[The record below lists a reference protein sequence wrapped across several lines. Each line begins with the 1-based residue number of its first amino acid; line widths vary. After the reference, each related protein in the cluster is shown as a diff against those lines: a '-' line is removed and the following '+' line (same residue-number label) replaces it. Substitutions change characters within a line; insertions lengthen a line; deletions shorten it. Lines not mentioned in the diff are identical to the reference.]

1 MKFKS
6 VWIAFV
12 LMLFLAACAAEEN
25 QPAASERETDEKI
38 ERVSDIAATE
48 EATTAQSN
56 VSFSVT
62 PNDGEGTI
70 LVSID
75 RVTLAEN
82 MLDARLSLDT
92 INPDVG
98 VCIGQGEQMREYC
111 YPDYAFADWDTGELI
126 EGAYLI
132 AVEMTVTNLDASTTH
147 YVDDEPLPLGATPAP
162 DSEEKTYVFRIDRL
176 RLYDMTRRE
185 EPVQGSFVCFS
196 GYGQREE
203 ASAAFYLPEGETV
216 TMTVYY
222 IIGENNGNTL
232 SSLALSPDNYID
244 QIPDTI
250 YPLAIDE
257 GA

>member
-1 MKFKS
+1 M
-6 VWIAFV
+6 
-12 LMLFLAACAAEEN
+12 LAACAAEEKE
-25 QPAASERETDEKI
+25 PVTADRETDETI
-38 ERVSDIAATE
+38 ESISNIAATE

-62 PNDGEGTI
+62 PNAGEGTI

-75 RVTLAEN
+75 RVTLEDN
-82 MLDARLSLDT
+82 MLDAGVARDT
-92 INPDVG
+92 MDPDVG
-98 VCIGQGEQMREYC
+98 VCIGQGEQMQEYC

-162 DSEEKTYVFRIDRL
+162 DSAEKAYVFRVDRL
-176 RLYDMTRRE
+176 RLYDMTRSE
-185 EPVQGSFVCFS
+185 EPVQGSFVWFS
-196 GYGQREE
+196 GYRQREE
-203 ASAAFYLPEGETV
+203 ASAAFYLSEGETV

-222 IIGENNGNTL
+222 IIGENDGNTL
-232 SSLALSPDNYID
+232 SSLGLSPDNYID

-250 YPLAIDE
+250 YPVAIDE